1 MQVTLFLLLCQ
12 LLKASFCDAFIQE
25 KDMNLLLKKKYVSKR
40 TSGIPNMENSG
51 RWGIGDPRL
60 GMYPVLCHPQDW
72 GPPAAISAKLAAPT

>member
-1 MQVTLFLLLCQ
+1 
-12 LLKASFCDAFIQE
+12 
-25 KDMNLLLKKKYVSKR
+25 
-40 TSGIPNMENSG
+40 MENSG

>member
-1 MQVTLFLLLCQ
+1 MHLF
-12 LLKASFCDAFIQE
+12 KKKIWIYF
-25 KDMNLLLKKKYVSKR
+25 LKKKKKNIYIYIYIYVGKR